1 MAAQDTQHSCILIVQ
16 DPLKHRTDSQLHVPA
31 TTVAETQRVS
41 QIDDQTKTANEIL
54 KHNL

>member
-1 MAAQDTQHSCILIVQ
+1 VAAQDTQHSCILIVQ
-16 DPLKHRTDSQLHVPA
+16 DPLKHRRDSQLHVPA

-54 KHNL
+54 RHNL